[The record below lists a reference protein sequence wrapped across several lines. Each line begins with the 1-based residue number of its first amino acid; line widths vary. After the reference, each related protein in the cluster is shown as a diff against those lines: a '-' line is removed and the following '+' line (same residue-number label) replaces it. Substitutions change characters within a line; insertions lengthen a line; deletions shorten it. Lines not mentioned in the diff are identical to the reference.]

1 MESLDKKMT
10 AELDRLFR
18 RSRRVCTVSHLHPDG
33 DALGSSTALVS
44 YLRSRGLEAV
54 ALVPDAYPDSLSF
67 LAEGGRVVVA
77 SEEPSRAVAVLAEA
91 DLVVCLD
98 FNSPSR
104 AGELEPSL
112 RASASPKV
120 MIDHHPQPE
129 VDGFELVFSETE
141 VSSASEL
148 LFHVLMSMPDVAS
161 DASRLP
167 HAAAVSLMAGM
178 TTDTN
183 NFANSVFPSTFS
195 MASALLAAGVDRGEL
210 LSRLYS
216 SYRENR
222 FRAMG
227 VYLKDKMHI
236 TEYGVAYSIFNK
248 EDIFRLG
255 LKDGDTEGFVN
266 LPLGIGKV
274 VMSIFLREDGGFY
287 RVSVRSKAGWS
298 SNALARA
305 FFHGGGHECAAGGK
319 LLFPGDIALR
329 EEAGHYIEM
338 VTARFLQ
345 SESPSEKDEL

>member
-1 MESLDKKMT
+1 MKSLDDMT
-10 AELDRLFR
+10 TGALDMLFR
-18 RSRRVCTVSHLHPDG
+18 VSRRVCAVSHLHPDG
-33 DALGSSTALVS
+33 DALGSSAALVS
-44 YLRSRGLEAV
+44 YLRGRGV
-54 ALVPDAYPDSLSF
+54 D
-67 LAEGGRVVVA
+67 
-77 SEEPSRAVAVLAEA
+77 AVAVLPDAFPDNLRFLAAHGDVIVASENPAGASEAIAGA
-91 DLVVCLD
+91 DLIVCLD

-104 AGELEPSL
+104 AGVLEPSL

>member
-10 AELDRLFR
+10 AALDRLFGL
-18 RSRRVCTVSHLHPDG
+18 SRRICAVTHLHPDG
-33 DALGSSTALVS
+33 DALGSSTALVA
-44 YLRSRGLEAV
+44 YLRSRGAEAV
-54 ALVPDAYPDSLSF
+54 AVVPDEVPESLSF
-67 LAEGGRVVVA
+67 LVEEDDGLVVA
-77 SEEPSRAVAVLAEA
+77 SEDMPRAEAALAGA

-104 AGELEPSL
+104 TGDLEPVL
-112 RASASPKV
+112 RALTCPKV

-129 VDGFELVFSETE
+129 EDGFELVFSRTQ

-148 LFHVLMSMPDVAS
+148 LFHVLMSMPDIAS

-167 HAAAVSLMAGM
+167 HRSAVSLMAGM

-195 MASALLAAGVDRGEL
+195 MASALLAAGVDRDSL
-210 LSRLYS
+210 LERLYN

-236 TEYGVAYSIFNK
+236 TEDGVACSIFYK

-255 LKDGDTEGFVN
+255 LRDGDTEGFVN

-274 VMSIFLREDGGFY
+274 KMSIFLREDSGFY
-287 RVSVRSKAGWS
+287 RVSVRSKVGRS
-298 SNALARA
+298 SNALARE
-305 FFHGGGHECAAGGK
+305 FFHGGGHECAAGGR
-319 LLFPGDIALR
+319 LFFPGDIAVR
-329 EEAGHYIEM
+329 EEAGEY
-338 VTARFLQ
+338 VKNATARFLQ
-345 SESPSEKDEL
+345 TESPSEN